1 MFFCVS
7 PLHMAKNEAR
17 ANYETLYA
25 FLVQIFRWSV
35 IQCMEMWKK
44 EFCTIHDVINP
55 LKWKHF
61 LNKNLI
67 MLSHLLLKYW
77 VMKVRLLEENW
88 QFRLYFLI
96 SVWRTT
102 VLGCFFFFHY
112 IAWIE
117 YFWFIWAFFTFLGSK
132 YSELIFTAYLPGL
145 KLTW

>member
-77 VMKVRLLEENW
+77 VLKVRLLEENW
-88 QFRLYFLI
+88 QFRLFSDLSMKNYSSRLLFSFFMI
-96 SVWRTT
+96 SHGLSISGLSV
-102 VLGCFFFFHY
+102 VFFF
-112 IAWIE
+112 
-117 YFWFIWAFFTFLGSK
+117 FFTFLRSK
-132 YSELIFTAYLPGL
+132 CSELIFHSIPARS
-145 KLTW
+145 

>member
-61 LNKNLI
+61 LNKSLI

-77 VMKVRLLEENW
+77 VLKVRLLEENW

-102 VLGCFFFFHY
+102 VLGCYFFFSLYCMDWVFLVYLGFFY
-112 IAWIE
+112 ISGFQMFWIN
-117 YFWFIWAFFTFLGSK
+117 FRSISARS
-132 YSELIFTAYLPGL
+132 
-145 KLTW
+145 